1 MKKKILF
8 IQPTIYD
15 DYGKLVKKKKLYFV
29 GLAYPLLCAMLPE
42 DWECEICL
50 ETIEEIPFDTDASVI
65 GIGGMGHAAARS
77 RDIAV
82 EFKRRDP
89 SKIVLMG
96 GPMASLVPEL
106 AKEYFDSVVIGDAE
120 EVWTK
125 VVADIEQGSL
135 KPFYKQE
142 IHQLKT
148 PLPRYDL
155 LIHKNIGDF
164 LPVQAGRGC
173 PNSCKFCSIY
183 CLYRT
188 KYLKR
193 DIPDVMRDIKY
204 IKALGYKK
212 FLLIDDNIASDE
224 AYMRE
229 LCLEI
234 KKLNMRWMS
243 QCSIEIGDNP
253 GLLKAVADSGCYM
266 LSFGLESLNA
276 ESLKAVNKTW
286 CDPADYPR
294 LIHNIMAAGIG
305 VASEMI
311 VGIETDTR
319 ESLLNTVTFV
329 KQAKI
334 IAPKFYILTP
344 IPGTELYDEMK
355 REQRLVEDD
364 VFLYTPAKAVITHP
378 TMQTDELTEVFW
390 DIYNQLYTI
399 PTILRRTVFNRYFVR
414 NPGAALFLLSI
425 NLYYRYQIKR
435 KISPNIM

>member
-29 GLAYPLLCAMLPE
+29 GLAYPLLCAMLPR

-77 RDIAV
+77 RDIAL

-120 EVWTK
+120 EVWAG

-155 LIHKNIGDF
+155 LVNKRIGDF

-193 DIPDVMRDIKY
+193 DIADVMRDIKY
-204 IKALGYKK
+204 IKELGFKK

-224 AYMRE
+224 EYMRA

-234 KKLNMRWMS
+234 KKLDMRWMS

-253 GLLKAVADSGCYM
+253 GLLEAVADSGCYM
-266 LSFGLESLNA
+266 LSFGLESLNT
-276 ESLKAVNKTW
+276 ESLKAVNKNW

-319 ESLLNTVTFV
+319 ESLLNTVGFV
-329 KQAKI
+329 KQTKI

-355 REQRLVEDD
+355 REHRLVEED

-378 TMQTDELTEVFW
+378 TLQADELTEVFW
-390 DIYNQLYTI
+390 AIYNKLYTI
-399 PTILRRTVFNRYFVR
+399 PTILRRTVFNRHFFR
-414 NPGAALFLLSI
+414 NPRVSLFLLSI
-425 NLYYRYQIKR
+425 NLYYRHQIRR